1 MLENLSELLAI
12 LATVFGT
19 LMSLGYFPQTL
30 KIIKR
35 KSSADVSVTTYLI
48 FTPGILIWLLYG
60 ISLNN
65 LALILSN
72 VVALIGA
79 FSIIITYFYYR
90 K

>member
-19 LMSLGYFPQTL
+19 LMSLGYFPQTF